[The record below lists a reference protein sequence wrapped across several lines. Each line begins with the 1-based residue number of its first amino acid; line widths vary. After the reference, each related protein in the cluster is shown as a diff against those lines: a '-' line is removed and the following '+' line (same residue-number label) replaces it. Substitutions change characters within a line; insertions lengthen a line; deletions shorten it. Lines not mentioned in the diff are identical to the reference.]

1 MLSNTKELM
10 IWVYYTYN
18 RWSEPHF
25 FVSFPCCATTQIYIL
40 DNHLM
45 DCSLPKSKSSWHENF
60 TDRFHGTIV
69 TWPCPRPR
77 GIQTQVSQS
86 HSSKMELLIFRLMF
100 FFRLKKYTI
109 LTQVGSISVLY
120 NCIFILYVRVKNHI
134 PLHAITRWCSFCK
147 RIVEYVSHLAVW
159 SGSGSS

>member
-86 HSSKMELLIFRLMF
+86 HSSKMDPLIFRLIF
-100 FFRLKKYTI
+100 FSSKMKLGLIFHKLHNYKT
-109 LTQVGSISVLY
+109 GSITEMV
-120 NCIFILYVRVKNHI
+120 FFHDW
-134 PLHAITRWCSFCK
+134 PLRQRNTLIGR
-147 RIVEYVSHLAVW
+147 
-159 SGSGSS
+159 